1 MAVIV
6 SCLLRN
12 TWSRMVLG
20 LGLGFRVKGLGGFFS
35 LGFYTRVYGV
45 RAWDIGSGRLSFLH
59 MGSLGV

>member
-1 MAVIV
+1 
-6 SCLLRN
+6 
-12 TWSRMVLG
+12 MVLG